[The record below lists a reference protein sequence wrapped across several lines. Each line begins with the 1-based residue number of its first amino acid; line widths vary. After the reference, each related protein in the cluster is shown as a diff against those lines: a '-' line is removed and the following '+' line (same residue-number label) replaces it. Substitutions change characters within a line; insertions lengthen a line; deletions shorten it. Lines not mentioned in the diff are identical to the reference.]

1 VTTLIPKFLGYHR
14 PDNRIGI
21 RNYVAIVPTVG
32 CANEVVRKIAES
44 VKNAIPFLHHEGC
57 TQLAPDI
64 EAVTQTLISLGKN
77 PNFGA
82 VLVVSLG
89 CEGVNA
95 DRVAEE
101 ISNIGKPVEK
111 IVIQELGTLRSLQE
125 GIRIASTLMRHIS
138 SEEKDWY
145 TLGDLVLGVKCGASD
160 ATSGIASNPAVGY
173 AVDTIIEGGGTVVF
187 GETTEIIGAEHL
199 LAKRIP
205 DPAVKEKILFMI
217 NRIEERAKSMGVDM
231 RTGQPTPGNIA
242 GGLTTIEEKSLG
254 AIAKTG
260 SHNIS
265 GALEFW
271 ESPRGKGLFMKDTPG
286 REIEAM
292 TGLSAAGVQLIAFT
306 TGRGAPQGFPGIP
319 VIKISAN
326 PQTSVRMEDN
336 IDLDVSDIITKGI
349 SIKEKGEEILN
360 FILKVANGQLTK
372 SETIKYDETMDIYT
386 TGPVI

>member
-1 VTTLIPKFLGYHR
+1 MITLISRFLGYHR
-14 PDNRIGI
+14 PDNQIGV

-32 CANEVVRKIAES
+32 CANEVARKIAEC
-44 VKNAIPFLHHEGC
+44 VRNAIPLLHHEGC

-82 VLVVSLG
+82 VLVISLG
-89 CEGVNA
+89 CEGVDA
-95 DRVAEE
+95 DRVAKE
-101 ISNIGKPVEK
+101 ISSTGKPVEK

-125 GIRIASTLMRHIS
+125 GVRLASTLVRHIS

-145 TLGDLVLGVKCGASD
+145 ALEDLVLGVKCGSSD
-160 ATSGIASNPAVGY
+160 ATSGITSNPALGY
-173 AVDTIIEGGGTVVF
+173 AVDTAIEGGGTVVF
-187 GETTEIIGAEHL
+187 GETTEIIGAEHI
-199 LAKRIP
+199 LAERIP
-205 DPAVKEKILFMI
+205 DLAIKEKVLSMI
-217 NRIEERAKSMGVDM
+217 ERMEKRAKSMGVDM
-231 RTGQPTPGNIA
+231 RKGQPTPGNIA

-260 SHNIS
+260 SHQIN

-271 ESPRGKGLFMKDTPG
+271 ERPKGKGLFMKNTPG

-292 TGLSAAGVQLIAFT
+292 TGLAAAGVQLIAFT

-319 VIKISAN
+319 VVKICGN
-326 PQTSVRMEDN
+326 PQTCVKMGDN
-336 IDLDVSDIITKGI
+336 IDLDVSDIITSGV
-349 SIKEKGEEILN
+349 SIKEKGQEILN
-360 FILKVANGQLTK
+360 FILKTANGQLTR
-372 SETIKYDETMDIYT
+372 SEAIRYDETMDIYT